1 MKGILLAAGEGTRL
15 FPITKITSKALIPV
29 YNKPMI
35 FYPLELLKKT
45 GAKEVLII
53 VSSSN
58 AGQIIKL
65 LEDGSD
71 FGLNLSY
78 KIQKERKG
86 MAHALALAEEFV
98 GKESMAVATCD
109 NIFEDK
115 LDASNF
121 KIGARVFL
129 KKTPEA
135 AKYIVAEISEEK
147 IRGLEEK
154 PKTPKSDYAVT
165 GFYLFDNK
173 VFNFI
178 KKLNPSIRG
187 ELELAEIFNDYLKEN
202 KLDYRILNG
211 FWCDTGLFD
220 TLHLAAE
227 FIKNKE
233 KSI

>member
-1 MKGILLAAGEGTRL
+1 MKGVLLAAGEGTRL
-15 FPITKITSKALIPV
+15 FPITKITSKAIIPV

-53 VSSSN
+53 VSRDN
-58 AGQIIKL
+58 GDQIMRL

-71 FGLNLSY
+71 FGLDISY

-86 MAHALALAEEFV
+86 MAHALALSRSFADEDT
-98 GKESMAVATCD
+98 MAVATCD
-109 NIFEDK
+109 NIFEDE
-115 LDASNF
+115 LNTSDF
-121 KIGARVFL
+121 KEGARVFL

-147 IRGLEEK
+147 IKGLEEK
-154 PKTPKSDYAVT
+154 PRTPRSDYAVT
-165 GFYLFDNK
+165 GFYLFDNN
-173 VFNFI
+173 VFDYI
-178 KKLNPSIRG
+178 KKLKPSIRG
-187 ELELAEIFNDYLKEN
+187 EFELAEVFNDYLKEN
-202 KLDYRILNG
+202 KLDYKILNG